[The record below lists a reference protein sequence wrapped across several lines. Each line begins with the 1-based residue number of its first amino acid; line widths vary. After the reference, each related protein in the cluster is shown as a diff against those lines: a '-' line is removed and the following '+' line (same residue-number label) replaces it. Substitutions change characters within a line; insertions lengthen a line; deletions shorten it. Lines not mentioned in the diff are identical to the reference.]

1 MKTHLKLILAEH
13 RLTYESLST
22 VLAQVE
28 AILNSRPLTPAS
40 DDPNDLTAITPAHF
54 IIGREFQSIPEPSY
68 ANIPP
73 GRLSRLQ
80 FLQEM
85 KQRFWTIWM
94 KDYLHELQNRQRDL
108 KVTEF
113 KVGAMVVIVDEN
125 APPLKWALARIIELH
140 PGKDGLTRVVSLR
153 TKNGITR
160 RAVKKVCLLPL
171 DNEDDGVPDS

>member
-1 MKTHLKLILAEH
+1 MKLILAEH
-13 RLTYESLST
+13 RLTFEALST
-22 VLAQVE
+22 VLTQVE

-54 IIGREFQSIPEPSY
+54 LIGREFQSIPEPSY
-68 ANIPP
+68 ANIPQ

-80 FLQEM
+80 FIQDM
-85 KQRFWTIWM
+85 KQKFWKMWIN
-94 KDYLHELQNRQRDL
+94 DYLHELQKRQRDL
-108 KVTEF
+108 NVTEF

-140 PGKDGLTRVVSLR
+140 PGKDGHTRVVTLR
-153 TKNGITR
+153 TKNGTTK

-171 DNEDDGVPDS
+171 DSEEDSCAV